1 MRSVPE
7 ESKLKGPYVSILL
20 ILCELVKFL
29 QDREVYYPMCYAMNA
44 RTARLC
50 DIKRVN
56 ISTHEPKV
64 ARVEVERR
72 GSLTRSSF
80 AKKFK
85 LDSVSGYTT

>member
-44 RTARLC
+44 GTAGVMLYQKGKY
-50 DIKRVN
+50 IN
-56 ISTHEPKV
+56 
-64 ARVEVERR
+64 A
-72 GSLTRSSF
+72 
-80 AKKFK
+80 
-85 LDSVSGYTT
+85 